1 MTSESR
7 VKKSI
12 LNARVNLLFIFL
24 SVLIAFF
31 SRKIFI
37 NSLGVEFVGL
47 TSTLQS
53 VLGFLNLAELGIG
66 TAIGVSLYKPL
77 ADNDH
82 KSINEIVSV
91 LAFMYNRIGLF
102 VLSIGIIISFFL
114 PLIFSGIECPIGVVY
129 AGYYAFLFSS
139 LITYFINYKQTLLS
153 ADQKNYVVTKYL
165 QISNIIKLLI
175 QIAVAYYFSNM
186 YLWIVIEF
194 VFGILYSIVL
204 NVRIN
209 QTYPW
214 LKADIQSGRSSL
226 CMYPKVI
233 KYVKQLFVHKI
244 ASFTQGQ
251 VTPFLVFA
259 FVSLKT
265 VTYYSNY
272 ITVVSKLSL
281 FVNALLGSTE
291 ASVGN
296 LIADK
301 NTEYVMKVYKE
312 MITLRFFIAGAYVF
326 LIYYL
331 IEPFIALWL
340 GKEFVLNKTVL
351 ILILIDAFIS
361 QYRGATDQFLAGYA
375 LFSDIWAPIAEVI
388 LFLSVA
394 LIGGYVF
401 GLEGILLGSIVSKY
415 IIAGLWK
422 PYFLFKRGFRVSLSR
437 YWMIW
442 LKLVCI
448 ISMGFAISSV
458 LYQWMSFYI
467 VPCSIFKWFI
477 FATIVTIMY
486 VSVSFTL
493 MWCFAPGMRS
503 IVNRINYNIKN
514 RLA

>member
-1 MTSESR
+1 MAIESR
-7 VKKSI
+7 VNKSI

-82 KSINEIVSV
+82 KSIDEIVSV
-91 LAFMYNRIGLF
+91 LAFMYSRIGLF
-102 VLSIGIIISFFL
+102 ILSVGVIISLFL
-114 PLIFSGIECPIGVVY
+114 PLIFSEIECPIGVVY
-129 AGYYAFLFSS
+129 TGYYAFLFSS

-165 QISNIIKLLI
+165 QISNIIKLII
-175 QIAVAYYFSNM
+175 QIVVAYYYSNM

-194 VFGILYSIVL
+194 VFSILYSIVL

-214 LKADIQSGRSSL
+214 LKANIQLGRSSL
-226 CMYPKVI
+226 SMYPQVI

-301 NTEYVMKVYKE
+301 DTEYVKKVYEE
-312 MITLRFFIAGAYVF
+312 MIALRFFIAGAYVI

-331 IEPFIALWL
+331 IESFIGLWL
-340 GKEFVLNKTVL
+340 GSEFIMGKT
-351 ILILIDAFIS
+351 ILILMLLDAFIS
-361 QYRGATDQFLAGYA
+361 QYRGATDQFLAGYG

-388 LFLSVA
+388 IFLIVA
-394 LIGGYVF
+394 LVGGYYWGVE
-401 GLEGILLGSIVSKY
+401 GLLMGSVVSKY
-415 IIAGLWK
+415 LIVGLWK
-422 PYFLFKRGFRVSLSR
+422 PYFLFKKGFKESVST
-437 YWMIW
+437 YWILW
-442 LKLVCI
+442 LKHLFI
-448 ISMGFAISSV
+448 IIVGFIA
-458 LYQWMSFYI
+458 
-467 VPCSIFKWFI
+467 CSIIYTKYITFISPTNMFNWFI
-477 FATIVTIMY
+477 NSIVLTLIY
-486 VSVSFTL
+486 VIVLLAL
-493 MWCFAPGMRS
+493 MWFFAPGMKTL
-503 IVNRINYNIKN
+503 IIK
-514 RLA
+514 LKYQLIKK

>member
-1 MTSESR
+1 MTRESR
-7 VKKSI
+7 VHKSI

-77 ADNDH
+77 ANNDR
-82 KSINEIVSV
+82 KRIDEIVSV

-102 VLSIGIIISFFL
+102 VLSIGVIISFFL
-114 PLIFSGIECPIGVVY
+114 PLIFSDIECPIGVVY

-175 QIAVAYYFSNM
+175 QIAVAYYYSNM

-194 VFGILYSIVL
+194 VFGILYSIIL

-214 LKADIQSGRSSL
+214 LKASIQLGRSSL
-226 CMYPKVI
+226 SMYPQVI

-272 ITVVSKLSL
+272 TTVVSKLSL

-301 NTEYVMKVYKE
+301 DTDYVMRIYEE
-312 MITLRFFIAGAYVF
+312 MIALRFFIAGAYVF

-340 GKEFVLNKTVL
+340 GGEFILTKTIL

-375 LFSDIWAPIAEVI
+375 LFGDIWAPIAEVLI
-388 LFLSVA
+388 FLVVA
-394 LIGGYVF
+394 LIGGYIW
-401 GLEGILLGSIVSKY
+401 GLEGILLGSIASKY

-422 PYFLFKRGFRVSLSR
+422 PYYLFKRGFRKSISQYWTLWFQLVFIIAIGFVVSSIL
-437 YWMIW
+437 YNW
-442 LKLVCI
+442 VCLWI
-448 ISMGFAISSV
+448 TPNSM
-458 LYQWMSFYI
+458 LN
-467 VPCSIFKWFI
+467 WFI
-477 FATIVTIMY
+477 YAFMVTIMY
-486 VSVSFTL
+486 VIVSLTL
-493 MWCFAPGMRS
+493 MWCFAPGMKTFVKRLW
-503 IVNRINYNIKN
+503 YNIIKS
-514 RLA
+514 

>member
-1 MTSESR
+1 MAKESR
-7 VKKSI
+7 VNKSI

-47 TSTLQS
+47 TSTFQS

-82 KSINEIVSV
+82 KSIDEIVSV
-91 LAFMYNRIGLF
+91 LAFMYSRIGLF
-102 VLSIGIIISFFL
+102 ILSVGVIISLFL
-114 PLIFSGIECPIGVVY
+114 PLIFSGIEYPIGVVY
-129 AGYYAFLFSS
+129 TCYYAFLFSS

-165 QISNIIKLLI
+165 QISNIIKLII
-175 QIAVAYYFSNM
+175 QIVVAYYYSNM

-194 VFGILYSIVL
+194 VFSILYSIVL

-214 LKADIQSGRSSL
+214 LKANIQLGRSSL
-226 CMYPKVI
+226 SMYPQVI
-233 KYVKQLFVHKI
+233 KYIKQLFVHKI
-244 ASFTQGQ
+244 ASFTEGQ

-272 ITVVSKLSL
+272 ITVVSKLGL

-301 NTEYVMKVYKE
+301 DTEYVMKIYKE
-312 MITLRFFIAGAYVF
+312 MMALRFFIAGAGVF
-326 LIYYL
+326 LTYHL
-331 IEPFIALWL
+331 IESFITLWL
-340 GKEFVLNKTVL
+340 GEEFVLSKLVL
-351 ILILIDAFIS
+351 ILILLDVFIS
-361 QYRGATDQFLAGYA
+361 HYRGATDQFLAGYA
-375 LFSDIWAPIAEVI
+375 LFSDIWSPIAEVLI
-388 LFLSVA
+388 FFIVA
-394 LIGGYVF
+394 LVGGF
-401 GLEGILLGSIVSKY
+401 TWGLEGILLGSIVSKY
-415 IIAGLWK
+415 IIVGLWK
-422 PYFLFKRGFRVSLSR
+422 PYFLFKRGFKESVLK
-437 YWMIW
+437 YWLLW
-442 LKLVCI
+442 LRHICI
-448 ISMGFAISSV
+448 IALSFFICSVIYEKVLLFIIPTNMFNWFVYAAILSSIYVCV
-458 LYQWMSFYI
+458 LF
-467 VPCSIFKWFI
+467 V
-477 FATIVTIMY
+477 
-486 VSVSFTL
+486 L
-493 MWCFAPGMRS
+493 MWCLAPGVKS
-503 IVNRINYNIKN
+503 ITKKLIFNFRNNK
-514 RLA
+514 

>member
-1 MTSESR
+1 MARESR
-7 VKKSI
+7 VHKSI

-77 ADNDH
+77 ADNDR
-82 KSINEIVSV
+82 KSIDEIVSV

-102 VLSIGIIISFFL
+102 VLSVGVVISFFL
-114 PLIFSGIECPIGVVY
+114 PLIFSEIECPIGVVY

-175 QIAVAYYFSNM
+175 QIAVAYYYSNM

-194 VFGILYSIVL
+194 VFGILYSIIL

-214 LKADIQSGRSSL
+214 LKASIQLGRSSL
-226 CMYPKVI
+226 SMYPQVI

-272 ITVVSKLSL
+272 TTVVSKLSL

-301 NTEYVMKVYKE
+301 DTEYIMKIYKE
-312 MITLRFFIAGAYVF
+312 MMALRFFIAGASVF
-326 LIYYL
+326 LTYHL
-331 IEPFIALWL
+331 IESFITLWL
-340 GKEFVLNKTVL
+340 GEEFVLSKTVL
-351 ILILIDAFIS
+351 ILILLDVFIS
-361 QYRGATDQFLAGYA
+361 FYRGATEQFLAGYA
-375 LFSDIWAPIAEVI
+375 LFSDIWAPVAEI
-388 LFLSVA
+388 LIFFVVA
-394 LIGGYVF
+394 LVGGF
-401 GLEGILLGSIVSKY
+401 IWGLEGILLGSITSKY
-415 IIAGLWK
+415 IIVGLWK
-422 PYFLFKRGFRVSLSR
+422 PYFLFKNGFKKSVHEYWLLWFKHVGIIAIGFYLSSFVFSGVDNIVSLR
-437 YWMIW
+437 NMFDW
-442 LKLVCI
+442 LVYSMSLVILFVCI
-448 ISMGFAISSV
+448 
-458 LYQWMSFYI
+458 L
-467 VPCSIFKWFI
+467 FI
-477 FATIVTIMY
+477 LMWLLEPEVKSLVKKIY
-486 VSVSFTL
+486 FTL
-493 MWCFAPGMRS
+493 ER
-503 IVNRINYNIKN
+503 R
-514 RLA
+514 